1 MGDPLDDAFR
11 ELGRGL
17 PFEVDWEAYE
27 RQMLARMHRARTGRR
42 RAATWAALA
51 GAAAGAAATLILSV
65 ALWSGRAERA
75 ASSPPLTTPVAAPA
89 PETAVPPAAAPVYR
103 LAGTRRE
110 AGPHAVLETAA
121 EGTGGAPF
129 RRLVRRAD
137 GSAGEM
143 VFHGFSEGGEASSFI
158 AAGRGAPR

>member
-27 RQMLARMHRARTGRR
+27 RQMLARLHRTRMGRR

-75 ASSPPLTTPVAAPA
+75 ASSPLPTTPAAAPA
-89 PETAVPPAAAPVYR
+89 SETAVPPVAAPVYR
-103 LAGTRRE
+103 LAGNRRS
-110 AGPHAVLETAA
+110 AGPRAMVETAA
-121 EGTGGAPF
+121 EGAGGAPF
-129 RRLVRRAD
+129 RRIVRRED
-137 GSAGEM
+137 GSTGEM
-143 VFHGFSEGGEASSFI
+143 VFYGFSEGGETSSFI